1 MIGMENQN
9 SISEIINQTR
19 KIEENNLFNMEYT
32 NSISMM
38 LNSNDLA
45 RPKDKEL
52 ANKLNQLNSQMEDVN
67 KLTSELLDD
76 LARRHN

>member
-1 MIGMENQN
+1 MENQN

-52 ANKLNQLNSQMEDVN
+52 AHKLNQLNRQMEDVN
-67 KLTSELLDD
+67 KLTSELLND

>member
-1 MIGMENQN
+1 MENQN
-9 SISEIINQTR
+9 SIKEIINQTK

-38 LNSNDLA
+38 MNSNDLA

-52 ANKLNQLNSQMEDVN
+52 ANKLNLLNRQMEDIN
-67 KLTSELLDD
+67 KLTSELLAD

>member
-1 MIGMENQN
+1 MENKN
-9 SISEIINQTR
+9 AISEMISQTR

-45 RPKDKEL
+45 RPKDKQL
-52 ANKLNQLNSQMEDVN
+52 ADKLNQLNNQMEDVN

-76 LARRHN
+76 LTRRYN

>member
-1 MIGMENQN
+1 MISMENKN
-9 SISEIINQTR
+9 AISEMISQTR

-45 RPKDKEL
+45 RPKDKQL
-52 ANKLNQLNSQMEDVN
+52 ADKLNQLNNQMEDVN

-76 LARRHN
+76 LTRRYN